1 MEAIQIAI
9 GGVPN
14 GNKTYGD
21 SKVTGYA
28 EQLYNEKTKKTPY
41 NFFKIEVREE
51 ENKECFYYSYV
62 VPQIIDQS
70 EGRPGGYFAIVL
82 RSYNHYCED
91 LSRLYQ
97 LLKQT
102 YDKKVEGVL
111 LGKDKKFIVSN
122 FDRANSESIIQF
134 LRKNIDGCFSQSFTR
149 LDRKLNKKEYC
160 VKRHISE
167 QGCDLFLN
175 TLFESGEAI
184 LAPEI
189 PRSEKKLQ
197 PLEAENQKLKEI
209 IMAKN
214 KDIQNLENK
223 KGELEQQNAG
233 LNKQN
238 AELQSE
244 NGKLQREVE
253 ERRKADK
260 ALRQIREILDNTLG
274 ANSNAYAANRRN
286 VNEERENPVDASLKK
301 NKKKILIWSIV
312 ILAVFMLGFGIGIVS
327 THKKTYEQTEQ
338 SNKQT
343 EQLSQQSDEQIEQQ
357 PLTISLSRDTL
368 KVHGYDEIHFGDTIW
383 FEVKEYVKEWKVDG
397 FYKINS
403 NSRSCYC
410 VVKSDIDT
418 ATISFTDY
426 SGKKYRHQFLVK

>member
-9 GGVPN
+9 GGVPH

-21 SKVTGYA
+21 SKAIGYA
-28 EQLYNEKTKKTPY
+28 EQLYNGETVNSPY
-41 NFFKIEVREE
+41 KYYFKIEVREE
-51 ENKECFYYSYV
+51 EGKEYFYYSYI
-62 VPQIIDQS
+62 VPQITDQS
-70 EGRPGGYFAIVL
+70 GRSGGYFAIVL
-82 RSYNHYCED
+82 RSCNHYCED

-111 LGKDKKFIVSN
+111 LGKDKRFIVSN

-197 PLEAENQKLKEI
+197 PLEAEVQKLKEI

-312 ILAVFMLGFGIGIVS
+312 ILAVFMLGFGIGVLS

-338 SNKQT
+338 GDKQSK
-343 EQLSQQSDEQIEQQ
+343 QAIRSI
-357 PLTISLSRDTL
+357 PLERDTL
-368 KVHGYDEIHFGDTIW
+368 KEHDREIHSGDTMLFVADVPLVIDW
-383 FEVKEYVKEWKVDG
+383 GVDG
-397 FYKINS
+397 FEEIP
-403 NSRSCYC
+403 SCYC

-426 SGKKYRHQFLVK
+426 SGMKSRHQFLVK

>member
-21 SKVTGYA
+21 SKAIGYV
-28 EQLYNEKTKKTPY
+28 EQLYNREVGNSPY
-41 NFFKIEVREE
+41 KYYFKIEAREE
-51 ENKECFYYSYV
+51 EGKECFYYSYI
-62 VPQIIDQS
+62 VPQITDQI
-70 EGRPGGYFAIVL
+70 GRSGGYFAIVL
-82 RSYNHYCED
+82 RSCNHYCED

-122 FDRANSESIIQF
+122 FDKANSESIIQF
-134 LRKNIDGCFSQSFTR
+134 LRKNIDNCFSQSFTR
-149 LDRKLNKKEYC
+149 LDRKLNKNGKC

-175 TLFESGEAI
+175 TLFECGEAI

-189 PRSEKKLQ
+189 HRSENKLQ
-197 PLEAENQKLKEI
+197 PLEAKIKKLNDI

-214 KDIQNLENK
+214 KSIQDLENK
-223 KGELEQQNAG
+223 KGELEE
-233 LNKQN
+233 QN
-238 AELQSE
+238 AELKSE

-253 ERRKADK
+253 KSRNDND

-274 ANSNAYAANRRN
+274 AKSNAYVAKSRDYNK
-286 VNEERENPVDASLKK
+286 ERENPVDASLRK
-301 NKKKILIWSIV
+301 NKKKILVWSIV
-312 ILAVFMLGFGIGIVS
+312 ILAVFLLGFGIGIVS
-327 THKKTYEQTEQ
+327 THKKTDEQTEQ
-338 SNKQT
+338 SKEQT
-343 EQLSQQSDEQIEQQ
+343 TQAIRSIRLN
-357 PLTISLSRDTL
+357 RDTSE
-368 KVHGYDEIHFGDTIW
+368 KEHDREIHSGDTILFVADATSVMDW
-383 FEVKEYVKEWKVDG
+383 GVDG
-397 FYKINS
+397 FEEIS
-403 NSRSCYC
+403 SCY
-410 VVKSDIDT
+410 VVTKSDIDT

-426 SGKKYRHQFLVK
+426 LGEKSKHRFPVK

>member
-21 SKVTGYA
+21 SKAIGYV
-28 EQLYNEKTKKTPY
+28 EQLYNREVGNSPY
-41 NFFKIEVREE
+41 KYYFKIEVREE
-51 ENKECFYYSYV
+51 EGKECFYYSYI
-62 VPQIIDQS
+62 VPQITDQS
-70 EGRPGGYFAIVL
+70 GRSGGYFAIVL
-82 RSYNHYCED
+82 RSCNHYCED

-122 FDRANSESIIQF
+122 FDKANSESIIQF
-134 LRKNIDGCFSQSFTR
+134 LRRNIDNCFSQSFTL
-149 LDRKLNKKEYC
+149 LDRKLNKNGKC

-175 TLFESGEAI
+175 TLFECGEAI

-189 PRSEKKLQ
+189 HRSENKLQ
-197 PLEAENQKLKEI
+197 PLEAKIKKLNDI

-214 KDIQNLENK
+214 KSIQDLENK
-223 KGELEQQNAG
+223 KGELEE
-233 LNKQN
+233 QN
-238 AELQSE
+238 AELKSE
-244 NGKLQREVE
+244 NDKLQREVE
-253 ERRKADK
+253 KSRNADD

-274 ANSNAYAANRRN
+274 ARSNAYVAKSRDYNK
-286 VNEERENPVDASLKK
+286 ERENPVDASLRK

-312 ILAVFMLGFGIGIVS
+312 ILAFFLLGFGIGIVS
-327 THKKTYEQTEQ
+327 THKKTDEQTEQ
-338 SNKQT
+338 SKEQT
-343 EQLSQQSDEQIEQQ
+343 EQSKEQTTQAIRSIR
-357 PLTISLSRDTL
+357 LDRDILEKEHTR
-368 KVHGYDEIHFGDTIW
+368 KIHSGDTILFVADATSVMDW
-383 FEVKEYVKEWKVDG
+383 GVDG
-397 FYKINS
+397 FEEIS
-403 NSRSCYC
+403 SCY
-410 VVKSDIDT
+410 VVTKSDIDT

-426 SGKKYRHQFLVK
+426 LGEKSKHRFPVK

>member
-28 EQLYNEKTKKTPY
+28 EQLYNEKTQKTPY

-62 VPQIIDQS
+62 VTQIIDQS
-70 EGRPGGYFAIVL
+70 KGRPGGYFAIVL

-111 LGKDKKFIVSN
+111 LGKDKRFIVSN

-149 LDRKLNKKEYC
+149 LDRKLNKKDYC

-189 PRSEKKLQ
+189 PR
-197 PLEAENQKLKEI
+197 LEAEVQKLKEI

-214 KDIQNLENK
+214 KKIQNLENK

-260 ALRQIREILDNTLG
+260 ALRQIREILDNTLD
-274 ANSNAYAANRRN
+274 ANSNAYVANRRN

-301 NKKKILIWSIV
+301 NKKKILIWSMV

-327 THKKTYEQTEQ
+327 THKKTDEQTEQ
-338 SNKQT
+338 GDK
-343 EQLSQQSDEQIEQQ
+343 QIEQAIRSI
-357 PLTISLSRDTL
+357 PLERDTL
-368 KVHGYDEIHFGDTIW
+368 KVHDREIHSGDTMLFVADEPLVIDW
-383 FEVKEYVKEWKVDG
+383 GVDG
-397 FYKINS
+397 FEEIP
-403 NSRSCYC
+403 SCYC

-418 ATISFTDY
+418 ATISFTDC
-426 SGKKYRHQFLVK
+426 SGMKYRHQFLVK

>member
-21 SKVTGYA
+21 SKAIGYV
-28 EQLYNEKTKKTPY
+28 EQLYNREVGNSPY
-41 NFFKIEVREE
+41 KYYFKIEVREE
-51 ENKECFYYSYV
+51 EGKECFYYSYI
-62 VPQIIDQS
+62 VPQITDQI
-70 EGRPGGYFAIVL
+70 GRSGGYFAIVL
-82 RSYNHYCED
+82 RSCNHYCED

-122 FDRANSESIIQF
+122 FDKANSESIIQF
-134 LRKNIDGCFSQSFTR
+134 LRKNIDNCFSQSFTR
-149 LDRKLNKKEYC
+149 LDRKLNKNGEC

-175 TLFESGEAI
+175 TLFECGEAI

-189 PRSEKKLQ
+189 HRSENKLQ
-197 PLEAENQKLKEI
+197 PLEAKIKKLNDI

-214 KDIQNLENK
+214 KSIQDLENK
-223 KGELEQQNAG
+223 KGELEE
-233 LNKQN
+233 QN
-238 AELQSE
+238 AELKSE

-253 ERRKADK
+253 KSRNDND

-274 ANSNAYAANRRN
+274 AKSRDYNK
-286 VNEERENPVDASLKK
+286 ERENPVDASLRK
-301 NKKKILIWSIV
+301 NKKKILVWSIV
-312 ILAVFMLGFGIGIVS
+312 ILAVFLLGFGIGIVS
-327 THKKTYEQTEQ
+327 THKKTDEQTEQ
-338 SNKQT
+338 SKEQT
-343 EQLSQQSDEQIEQQ
+343 TQAIRSIRLN
-357 PLTISLSRDTL
+357 RDTSE
-368 KVHGYDEIHFGDTIW
+368 KEHDREIHSGDTILFVADATSVMDW
-383 FEVKEYVKEWKVDG
+383 GVDG
-397 FYKINS
+397 FEEIS
-403 NSRSCYC
+403 SCY
-410 VVKSDIDT
+410 VVTKSDIDT

-426 SGKKYRHQFLVK
+426 LGEKSKHRFPIK

>member
-9 GGVPN
+9 GGVPH

-28 EQLYNEKTKKTPY
+28 EQLYNEKTQKTPY

-70 EGRPGGYFAIVL
+70 TGRPGGYFAIVL

-189 PRSEKKLQ
+189 LRSE
-197 PLEAENQKLKEI
+197 AEVQKLKEI

-214 KDIQNLENK
+214 KNIQNLENK

-312 ILAVFMLGFGIGIVS
+312 ILAVFMLGFGIGILS

-338 SNKQT
+338 GDK
-343 EQLSQQSDEQIEQQ
+343 QIEQAIRSI
-357 PLTISLSRDTL
+357 PLERDTL
-368 KVHGYDEIHFGDTIW
+368 KVHDREIHSGDTMLFVADEPLVIDW
-383 FEVKEYVKEWKVDG
+383 GVDG
-397 FYKINS
+397 FEEIP
-403 NSRSCYC
+403 SCYC

-426 SGKKYRHQFLVK
+426 SGMKYRHQFLVK

>member
-21 SKVTGYA
+21 SKAIGYV
-28 EQLYNEKTKKTPY
+28 EQLYNREVGNSPY
-41 NFFKIEVREE
+41 KYYFKIEVREE
-51 ENKECFYYSYV
+51 EGKEYFYYSYI
-62 VPQIIDQS
+62 VPQITDQS
-70 EGRPGGYFAIVL
+70 GRSGGYFAIVL
-82 RSYNHYCED
+82 RSCNHYCED

-189 PRSEKKLQ
+189 PR
-197 PLEAENQKLKEI
+197 LEAEVQKLKEI

-214 KDIQNLENK
+214 KKIQNLENK

-253 ERRKADK
+253 EHRKADN

-274 ANSNAYAANRRN
+274 ANSNAYAENRRDD
-286 VNEERENPVDASLKK
+286 NEERENSVDAFWKK
-301 NKKKILIWSIV
+301 NKKKILVWGIV

-327 THKKTYEQTEQ
+327 THKKTDEQTEQ
-338 SNKQT
+338 SKEQT
-343 EQLSQQSDEQIEQQ
+343 TQAIRSIRLD
-357 PLTISLSRDTL
+357 RDILEKEHTR
-368 KVHGYDEIHFGDTIW
+368 KIHSGDTMLFVADATSVMDW
-383 FEVKEYVKEWKVDG
+383 GVDG
-397 FYKINS
+397 FEEIP
-403 NSRSCYC
+403 SCYC

-418 ATISFTDY
+418 ATISFTDC
-426 SGKKYRHQFLVK
+426 SGMKSRHQFLVKKMSDE

>member
-21 SKVTGYA
+21 SKAIGYV
-28 EQLYNEKTKKTPY
+28 EQLYNREVGNSPY
-41 NFFKIEVREE
+41 KYYFKIEVREE
-51 ENKECFYYSYV
+51 EGKECFYYSYI
-62 VPQIIDQS
+62 VPQITDQS
-70 EGRPGGYFAIVL
+70 GRSGGYFAIVL
-82 RSYNHYCED
+82 RSCNHYCED

-122 FDRANSESIIQF
+122 FDKANSESIIQF
-134 LRKNIDGCFSQSFTR
+134 LRRNIDNCFSQSFTL
-149 LDRKLNKKEYC
+149 LDRKLNKNGKC

-175 TLFESGEAI
+175 TLFECGEAI

-189 PRSEKKLQ
+189 HRSENKLQ
-197 PLEAENQKLKEI
+197 PLEAEIKKLNNI
-209 IMAKN
+209 IMAQK
-214 KDIQNLENK
+214 KSIHDLENK
-223 KGELEQQNAG
+223 KGELEE
-233 LNKQN
+233 QN
-238 AELQSE
+238 AELKSE

-253 ERRKADK
+253 KSRNADD

-274 ANSNAYAANRRN
+274 AKSNAYVAKSRDYNT
-286 VNEERENPVDASLKK
+286 ERENPIDASLRK

-312 ILAVFMLGFGIGIVS
+312 ILAVFLLGFGIGIVS
-327 THKKTYEQTEQ
+327 THKKTDEQTEQ
-338 SNKQT
+338 SKEQT
-343 EQLSQQSDEQIEQQ
+343 TQAIRSIRLN
-357 PLTISLSRDTL
+357 RDTSE
-368 KVHGYDEIHFGDTIW
+368 KEHDREIHSGDTILFVADVTSVMDW
-383 FEVKEYVKEWKVDG
+383 GVDG
-397 FYKINS
+397 FEEIS
-403 NSRSCYC
+403 SCY
-410 VVKSDIDT
+410 VVTKSDIDT

-426 SGKKYRHQFLVK
+426 LGEKSKHRFPVK

>member
-9 GGVPN
+9 GGVPH

-21 SKVTGYA
+21 SKATGYV
-28 EQLYNEKTKKTPY
+28 EQLYNGETKKISY
-41 NFFKIEVREE
+41 KFFKIEAREE
-51 ENKECFYYSYV
+51 EGKECFYYSYV
-62 VPQIIDQS
+62 VPNTTDQTN
-70 EGRPGGYFAIVL
+70 GRLGGYFAIVL
-82 RSYNHYCED
+82 RSCNHYCED

-111 LGKDKKFIVSN
+111 LGKDKRFIVSN
-122 FDRANSESIIQF
+122 FDRANSENIIQF
-134 LRKNIDGCFSQSFTR
+134 LRKNIEGYFSQSFAR
-149 LDRKLNKKEYC
+149 LDRKLNKNGYC

-197 PLEAENQKLKEI
+197 PLEAEIQKLKEI
-209 IMAKN
+209 IIVKN
-214 KDIQNLENK
+214 TNSQNLENK

-253 ERRKADK
+253 ERRKADN
-260 ALRQIREILDNTLG
+260 ALRQIREILDSSLD
-274 ANSNAYAANRRN
+274 ANSNAYAENRRDD
-286 VNEERENPVDASLKK
+286 NEERENSVDAFWKK
-301 NKKKILIWSIV
+301 NKKKILVWGIV
-312 ILAVFMLGFGIGIVS
+312 ILAVFMLGFGIGVLS
-327 THKKTYEQTEQ
+327 THKKTDEQTEQ
-338 SNKQT
+338 SDKQT

>member
-9 GGVPN
+9 GGVPH

-21 SKVTGYA
+21 NKVTGYA
-28 EQLYNEKTKKTPY
+28 EQLYNEKTQKTPY

-62 VPQIIDQS
+62 VTQIIDQS
-70 EGRPGGYFAIVL
+70 KGRPGGYFAIVL

-111 LGKDKKFIVSN
+111 LGKDKKFIVPN

-149 LDRKLNKKEYC
+149 LDRKLNKKDYC

-189 PRSEKKLQ
+189 PR
-197 PLEAENQKLKEI
+197 LEAEVQKLKEI

-253 ERRKADK
+253 ERRKSDN

-286 VNEERENPVDASLKK
+286 VNEGRENPVDASLKK
-301 NKKKILIWSIV
+301 NKKKILIWGIV

-327 THKKTYEQTEQ
+327 THKKTDKQTEQ
-338 SNKQT
+338 SDKQT
-343 EQLSQQSDEQIEQQ
+343 EQAIRSI
-357 PLTISLSRDTL
+357 PLEKDTL
-368 KVHGYDEIHFGDTIW
+368 KVHDREIHYGDTMLFVADEPLVIDW
-383 FEVKEYVKEWKVDG
+383 GVDG
-397 FYKINS
+397 FEEIP
-403 NSRSCYC
+403 SCYC

-426 SGKKYRHQFLVK
+426 SGMKYRHQFLVK

>member
-28 EQLYNEKTKKTPY
+28 EQLYNEKTQKTPY

-62 VPQIIDQS
+62 VTQIIDQS
-70 EGRPGGYFAIVL
+70 TGRPGGYFAIVL

-189 PRSEKKLQ
+189 LRSE
-197 PLEAENQKLKEI
+197 AEVQKLKEI

-214 KDIQNLENK
+214 KNIQNLENK

-274 ANSNAYAANRRN
+274 AKSNAYAANRRN
-286 VNEERENPVDASLKK
+286 VHEERENPVDASLKK

-327 THKKTYEQTEQ
+327 TYKKTD
-338 SNKQT
+338 KQT
-343 EQLSQQSDEQIEQQ
+343 EQGDKQSKQAIRSI
-357 PLTISLSRDTL
+357 PLERDTL
-368 KVHGYDEIHFGDTIW
+368 KEHDREIHSGDTMLFVADEPLVIDW
-383 FEVKEYVKEWKVDG
+383 GVDG
-397 FYKINS
+397 FEEIP
-403 NSRSCYC
+403 SCYC

>member
-9 GGVPN
+9 GGVPH

-21 SKVTGYA
+21 SKAIDYA
-28 EQLYNEKTKKTPY
+28 EQLYNEKTQKTPY

-70 EGRPGGYFAIVL
+70 TGRPGGYFAIVL

-149 LDRKLNKKEYC
+149 LDRKLNKKDYC
-160 VKRHISE
+160 VERHISE

-189 PRSEKKLQ
+189 LRSEKKLQ

-214 KDIQNLENK
+214 KNIQNLENK

-253 ERRKADK
+253 ERRSADN
-260 ALRQIREILDNTLG
+260 ALRQIREILDSSLD
-274 ANSNAYAANRRN
+274 ANSNAYAANRRT

-327 THKKTYEQTEQ
+327 THKKTDEQTEQ
-338 SNKQT
+338 GDK
-343 EQLSQQSDEQIEQQ
+343 QIEQAIRSI
-357 PLTISLSRDTL
+357 PLERDTL
-368 KVHGYDEIHFGDTIW
+368 KVHDREIHSGDTMLFVADEPLVIDW
-383 FEVKEYVKEWKVDG
+383 GVDG
-397 FYKINS
+397 FEEIP
-403 NSRSCYC
+403 SCYC

-418 ATISFTDY
+418 ATISFTDC
-426 SGKKYRHQFLVK
+426 SGMKSRHQFLVKKMSDE

>member
-9 GGVPN
+9 GGVPH

-21 SKVTGYA
+21 NKVTGYA
-28 EQLYNEKTKKTPY
+28 EQLYNEKTQKTPY

-62 VPQIIDQS
+62 VTQIIDQS
-70 EGRPGGYFAIVL
+70 KGRPGGYFAIVL

-189 PRSEKKLQ
+189 PRSENKLQ
-197 PLEAENQKLKEI
+197 PLQAEVQKLKEI

-253 ERRKADK
+253 ERRKADN

-327 THKKTYEQTEQ
+327 THKKTDEQTEQ
-338 SNKQT
+338 GDKQT
-343 EQLSQQSDEQIEQQ
+343 EQAIRSI
-357 PLTISLSRDTL
+357 PLERDTL
-368 KVHGYDEIHFGDTIW
+368 KVHEREIHSGDTMLFVADVPLVIDW
-383 FEVKEYVKEWKVDG
+383 GVDG
-397 FYKINS
+397 FEEIP
-403 NSRSCYC
+403 SCYC

-418 ATISFTDY
+418 ATISFTDC
-426 SGKKYRHQFLVK
+426 SGMKSRHQFLVKKMSDE

>member
-21 SKVTGYA
+21 SKATGYA
-28 EQLYNEKTKKTPY
+28 EQLYNEKTQKTPY

-70 EGRPGGYFAIVL
+70 KGRPGGYFAIVL

-149 LDRKLNKKEYC
+149 LDRKLNKKDYC

-189 PRSEKKLQ
+189 PR
-197 PLEAENQKLKEI
+197 LEAEVQKLKEI

-214 KDIQNLENK
+214 KNIQNLENK

-233 LNKQN
+233 FNKQN

-260 ALRQIREILDNTLG
+260 ALRQIREIIDSSLC
-274 ANSNAYAANRRN
+274 ANSNAYAANKRH
-286 VNEERENPVDASLKK
+286 VNEERENSVDASLKK

-327 THKKTYEQTEQ
+327 THKKTDEQTEQ
-338 SNKQT
+338 SKEQT
-343 EQLSQQSDEQIEQQ
+343 TQAIRSIRLN
-357 PLTISLSRDTL
+357 RDTL
-368 KVHGYDEIHFGDTIW
+368 EKEHDREIHSGDTILFVADATSVMDW
-383 FEVKEYVKEWKVDG
+383 GVDG
-397 FYKINS
+397 FEEIS
-403 NSRSCYC
+403 SCY
-410 VVKSDIDT
+410 VVTKSDIDT

-426 SGKKYRHQFLVK
+426 LGEKSKHRFPVK